1 MPSRHLSPEEVKRQK
16 DRRFDFV
23 RRPLGGRVVLVP
35 GGVGMQYSG
44 DIIYAVVPESG
55 GADPAR
61 RALDAALGM
70 LQRLEAL
77 NDRRA
82 ARRETAIAIGIGLH
96 TGPVVA
102 GSIGSPNLLQYS
114 YVGDTVNTASRIE
127 RRTRALDRA
136 LLVSGTTFERAGGPS
151 AFAAERFPDE
161 PIAGKREP
169 LALWAVSARR

>member
-1 MPSRHLSPEEVKRQK
+1 MSAEIAA
-16 DRRFDFV
+16 RRGIV
-23 RRPLGGRVVLVP
+23 
-35 GGVGMQYSG
+35 MQYIG
-44 DIIYAVVPESG
+44 DNIYAVFPETG
-55 GADPAR
+55 GADHAR
-61 RALDAALGM
+61 RALEAALDM

-82 ARRETAIAIGIGLH
+82 ARRETAVAIGIGLH